1 MPVMWRAFLF
11 SFIRRKIVL
20 SVIFGCSLTYCIVS
34 FLLISPRRTDT
45 WRVPRKLDHS
55 AFVWMSA
62 EVDLNNSSLQSCRN
76 TVQGREYIADDRGYI
91 CQRDNL
97 LANNCC
103 GTTEKR
109 YVCDTCNADGC
120 CVLYEQCVSCCLN
133 PNKRKLLQ
141 TVLGK
146 ASETFRVLFSVINNH
161 FELCLAKC
169 RTSSQSVQHENA
181 YLKPNKHCYTTADKV
196 P

>member
-1 MPVMWRAFLF
+1 MWKDFLF

-34 FLLISPRRTDT
+34 FLVIPPKPLDT
-45 WRVPRKLDHS
+45 WRLPTKVDHS
-55 AFVWMSA
+55 SFVWISA
-62 EVDLNNSSLQSCRN
+62 EGESNNTVPQNCRN
-76 TVQGREYIADDRGYI
+76 TVQGREYVADDRGYL
-91 CQRDNL
+91 CLRGDVQ
-97 LANNCC
+97 ANNCC
-103 GTTEKR
+103 GSSDKR
-109 YVCDTCNADGC
+109 YICDTCNKDGC
-120 CVLYEQCVSCCLN
+120 CVLYEHCVSCCLD
-133 PNKRKLLQ
+133 PQKRKLLQ

-146 ASETFRVLFSVINNH
+146 ASETFRVLFAAINDH

-169 RTSSQSVQHENA
+169 RTNSQSVQHENT